1 MTTPPNSL
9 FESAFAKTL
18 LAEGGFANSRNDA
31 GGATRYGISESV
43 ARGNGYSGSITQ
55 LPLETAKEIAKT
67 QYWDALR
74 LDEVALIAPRIAEE
88 LFDTAYNC
96 GVDTAGRFLQE
107 SLNALNRQGRD
118 YSDVV
123 IDGRLGPATIASL
136 RIYMMMR
143 RKSAG
148 EDVLQIGRAH
158 V

>member
-1 MTTPPNSL
+1 MCSSDL
-9 FESAFAKTL
+9 
-18 LAEGGFANSRNDA
+18 
-31 GGATRYGISESV
+31 
-43 ARGNGYSGSITQ
+43 TQ

-118 YSDVV
+118 YPDVV

-148 EDVLQIGRAH
+148 EDVLLKALNALQGAYYIEIARTRPENETFLFGWLSKR
-158 V
+158 VEL